1 MRGERVERIAPGDYS
16 LMEYMLKRQ
25 AEECPPAET
34 SEGPLKS
41 GWTIQ
46 IPGLLMVLLIIGIW
60 VLVVFLINPRGEFPL
75 NDDWCYAGTVKTM
88 LEGGGLRLPGCSS
101 TNIIAQVLWGAL
113 FCLPFG
119 FSFVALRIST
129 LTLGV
134 TGVLALYG
142 LLREIGADRGTALFG
157 ALLLAFNPLYLVLS
171 YTFMPDVPFTA
182 VSIVSFYFL
191 VRGMK
196 RNSKLAVA
204 AGLLFACAALLIRQ
218 NGLAIFIAFGLAY
231 LAKSGLRLRAI
242 FLAGI
247 PIALGGGVQL
257 LWQLWLKYKHISLP
271 VYARQGRWI
280 LSPDLSGQ
288 AAMAFARGLVI
299 ISLYLALFLIPL
311 LLFVGRT
318 KLAELCRSRLLNV
331 AALLFVVFAVCLLRH
346 QRMPLLPNVLYD
358 LGIGPATLR
367 DSFLLKL
374 PSLPVAGKTFWSVVT
389 FVGLVG
395 TSVLVQVTF
404 LAFGKALNILPITAT
419 KRVPLIL
426 LFGGGLI
433 YLVPMAMLFIN
444 IDLAFD
450 RYLLFLVP
458 LGIAIVILL
467 VSNVSASKA
476 GSAIRTVAMASLVLY
491 GTFSIAGT
499 HDYLSWN
506 RARWQALNNLQAE
519 QRVTAADIDGG
530 FEFNGW
536 NLYDSYYRATSTK
549 SWWWV
554 FGDDFM
560 VTFGPVPEFTEIKR
574 YTFPRWLPP
583 GKGNILVLRRT
594 TPNTR

>member
-1 MRGERVERIAPGDYS
+1 MS
-16 LMEYMLKRQ
+16 KTQ
-25 AEECPPAET
+25 AEVCPPAET
-34 SEGPLKS
+34 SEQPLKS
-41 GWTIQ
+41 GWTITT
-46 IPGLLMVLLIIGIW
+46 PGLLMVLLIVGLW
-60 VLVVFLINPRGEFPL
+60 VLAILLINPRGEFPL
-75 NDDWCYAGTVKTM
+75 NDDWCYAGTVKAL
-88 LEGGGLRLPGCSS
+88 LEGGGLKLSGCSS

-134 TGVLALYG
+134 IGVLAFYG

-182 VSIVSFYFL
+182 VSLVSFYFL

-196 RNSKLAVA
+196 RNLRLEIA
-204 AGLLFACAALLIRQ
+204 AGLFFACLALLIRQ

-231 LAKSGLRLRAI
+231 LAKSGLRLRNI
-242 FLAGI
+242 VLAGI
-247 PIALGGGVQL
+247 PVALGCGVQL
-257 LWQLWLKYKHISLP
+257 LWQLWLNYKHFSLP

-288 AAMAFARGLVI
+288 GATSFARGLVI
-299 ISLYLALFLIPL
+299 IAVYLGLFLLPL

-318 KLAELCRSRLLNV
+318 KLAELCRSRLLNL
-331 AALLFVVFAVCLLRH
+331 AAVLFAVWAAFLLRH
-346 QRMPLLPNVLYD
+346 QQMPFLPNVLYD
-358 LGIGPATLR
+358 LGLGPATLR

-374 PSLPVAGKTFWSVVT
+374 PSLPTAGKTFWSVVA
-389 FVGLVG
+389 FVGLAG
-395 TSVLVQVTF
+395 AFVLIQMTF
-404 LAFGKALNILPITAT
+404 LAFGEAVNILPISAT
-419 KRVPLIL
+419 KRAPLVL
-426 LFGGGLI
+426 LFASGLI
-433 YLVPMAMLFIN
+433 YLVPMAVLFIN

-467 VSNVSASKA
+467 VSNVSLGQA
-476 GSAIRTVAMASLVLY
+476 GPAFRTVAIASLVLY

-506 RARWQALNNLQAE
+506 RARWQALNNLAAE
-519 QRVTAADIDGG
+519 RVTPIDIDGG

-536 NLYDSYYRATSTK
+536 YLYDLDYIPRLKK

-554 FGDDFM
+554 FRDDFM
-560 VTFGPVPEFTEIKR
+560 VTFGPVPEFTEIRR
-574 YTFPRWLPP
+574 YPFRRWLPP
-583 GKGNILVLRRT
+583 GEGNILVLRRST
-594 TPNTR
+594 LDPH